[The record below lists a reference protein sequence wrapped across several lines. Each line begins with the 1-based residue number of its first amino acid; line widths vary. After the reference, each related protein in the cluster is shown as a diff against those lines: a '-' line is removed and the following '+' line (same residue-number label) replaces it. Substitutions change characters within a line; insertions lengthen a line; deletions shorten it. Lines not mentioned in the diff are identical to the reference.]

1 MTNDERIRANIPDAK
16 PNAAHAVFWQLFDV
30 GIKTQSAMA
39 ETIGE
44 SPTQWNRHL
53 RGHKSPTCRK
63 VQGWLETASAN
74 GVELKLVWTREGVR

>member
-1 MTNDERIRANIPDAK
+1 MRCVGKATP
-16 PNAAHAVFWQLFDV
+16 AHAVFWQLFDA

-63 VQGWLETASAN
+63 VHGWLETAAEN
-74 GVELKLVWTREGVR
+74 GVTLSLVWDKDGAR